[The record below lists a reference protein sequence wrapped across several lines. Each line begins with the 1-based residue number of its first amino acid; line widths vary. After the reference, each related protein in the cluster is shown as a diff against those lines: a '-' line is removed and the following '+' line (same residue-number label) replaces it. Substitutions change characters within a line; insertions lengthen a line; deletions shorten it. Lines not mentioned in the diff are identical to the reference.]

1 MHFGFK
7 SPYSSFI
14 VLSFEMEINYA
25 MTVLRKYIS
34 PAWRAGDFKN
44 LNVFLKA
51 WARSE
56 DNPEI
61 CAKFFLN
68 SENAGDGVAGNN
80 FIIVFVSVDGVRIK
94 VIEPLVC
101 ALNMWAFGFFENW
114 EKYGRQTLQ

>member
-1 MHFGFK
+1 
-7 SPYSSFI
+7 
-14 VLSFEMEINYA
+14 MEINYA

-51 WARSE
+51 WTRSE
-56 DNPEI
+56 NNPEI

-94 VIEPLVC
+94 VTSLLLIMQKSNIMTWGDTFKSHFLT
-101 ALNMWAFGFFENW
+101 NF
-114 EKYGRQTLQ
+114 